1 MPNDED
7 EQTRL
12 QIMHE
17 VYLRAFDYKL
27 TIAPLHNPK
36 KILDIGTGTGE
47 WAMVI

>member
-27 TIAPLHNPK
+27 TNVPSINPK
-36 KILDIGTGTGE
+36 RYWISEQERASGR
-47 WAMVI
+47 W

>member
-7 EQTRL
+7 EQSRL

-17 VYLRAFDYKL
+17 VYLQAFNCKL
-27 TIAPLHNPK
+27 TNVPLRDPK
-36 KILDIGTGTGE
+36 KILDIGTGTGD